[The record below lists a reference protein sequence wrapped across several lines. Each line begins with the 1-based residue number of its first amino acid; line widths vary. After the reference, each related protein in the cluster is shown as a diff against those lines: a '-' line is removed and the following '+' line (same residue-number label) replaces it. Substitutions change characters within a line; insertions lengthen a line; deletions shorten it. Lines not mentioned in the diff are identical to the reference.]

1 MYKKLLILKSKDIKL
16 IPYKR
21 FFYIQTKYENRI
33 VSYRYIK
40 ALYLHVDIE
49 IDFKILLMLGGFFE
63 VHRINTKGDIVIK

>member
-16 IPYKR
+16 IPYKK
-21 FFYIQTKYENRI
+21 FFYLKTRYENRI

-40 ALYLHVDIE
+40 ALYLHEDIE
-49 IDFKILLMLGGFFE
+49 VDFKILLKLGAFFE